1 MHFADFMFFSSLILT
16 WQHLKCYSR
25 LKMNA
30 STLCSLYGASKQIF
44 KEETMNY
51 DYAKIAKEVIQAVGG
66 PQNIK
71 SAAHCATRLRLIV
84 VDRSLADDEKVGE
97 IDAVKGTFF
106 TAGQYQIIFGTG
118 HVNRVYEQITQLG
131 IAETTASEAKEAK
144 MDGKNQVQKAIRTF
158 GDVFVP
164 VIPAL
169 VATGLFLGLKGALLN
184 NNFLALFG
192 MTNADIPQTFQVL
205 VDVLSGTT
213 FAFLPAIVCWSTFR
227 VFGGSPVLGLILGLM
242 LVNGA
247 LPNAYSVADPSSGV
261 TPLMLFGFIPIVG
274 YQGSILP
281 AFVAGVIGSKLE
293 KKLRKTVPAVFDFM
307 ITPFLVLFVMLVLSL
322 LVIGP
327 LLHALENV
335 LLVIVEYALEL
346 PLGIGGL
353 IVGFFW
359 SIITLTGV
367 HHIFNMLE
375 ISLLASTGFNPFNA
389 ILCMCGFS
397 SAGVCLAISIK
408 ARKKE
413 IRAIGP
419 SATVS
424 ALLGIGEPALFGV
437 ILRYGMKPFL
447 LSCSING
454 VAGMIA
460 MLLGMKGTGNGI
472 TTIPGLLL
480 YIYSPSQLMMYV
492 ILAVS
497 TFAVA
502 FGLCWFFA
510 VPPEAMEVDR
520 PKETKKD
527 TPTPAPIAF
536 PDVLGAVAQGVF
548 VPMEEIP
555 DPTFSQGVL
564 GVCCGIDPETGKVYS
579 PMDGK
584 ISQLADTLHAVGIE
598 AEGVELLIH
607 VGIDTVEMKG
617 DGFKNHVE
625 EGQTVKKGDLLLT
638 MDLAKIKAAGHPATI
653 MVAVTNSDD
662 LASVEAVASG
672 RLKPGD
678 NLMCLKA

>member
-1 MHFADFMFFSSLILT
+1 MT
-16 WQHLKCYSR
+16 
-25 LKMNA
+25 
-30 STLCSLYGASKQIF
+30 
-44 KEETMNY
+44 Y
-51 DYAKIAKEVIQAVGG
+51 DYAKIAREVIEAVGG
-66 PQNIK
+66 PENIR

-84 VDRSLADDEKVGE
+84 ADRAKADDEKVGE

-144 MDGKNQVQKAIRTF
+144 MEGKNQVQKAIRTF

-192 MTNADIPQTFQVL
+192 MTNADIPQSFQVL
-205 VDVLSGTT
+205 VEVLSGTT

-261 TPLMLFGFIPIVG
+261 TPLMLFGFVPIVG

-281 AFVAGVIGSKLE
+281 AFVAGVLGSKLE

-307 ITPFLVLFVMLVLSL
+307 ITPFLVLLIMLVLSL

-335 LLVIVEYALEL
+335 LLVIVEGALGL
-346 PLGIGGL
+346 PMGLGGL
-353 IVGFFW
+353 VVGFFW

-375 ISLLASTGFNPFNA
+375 ISLLSSPGFNPFNA

-397 SAGVCLAISIK
+397 SAGVCLAISLK
-408 ARKKE
+408 AKKKE

-419 SATVS
+419 SATAS

-437 ILRYGMKPFL
+437 ILRYGLKPFL

-472 TTIPGLLL
+472 TTIPGMLL
-480 YIYSPSQLMMYV
+480 YIYSPNQILMYIV
-492 ILAVS
+492 LAAAV
-497 TFAVA
+497 FATA
-502 FGLCWFFA
+502 FSLTWMFA
-510 VPPEAMEVDR
+510 VPPEVMEPDA
-520 PKETKKD
+520 PKGARKAE
-527 TPTPAPIAF
+527 PAPAPAPF
-536 PDVLGAVAQGVF
+536 PEVVGSVAKGAF
-548 VPMEEIP
+548 VPMESLP
-555 DPTFSQGVL
+555 DHTFSRGVL
-564 GVCCGIDPETGKVYS
+564 GTCCGVTPEEGKVYA
-579 PMDGK
+579 PIDGT
-584 ISQLADTLHAVGIE
+584 ISQLAETLHAVGIE
-598 AEGVELLIH
+598 AAGVELLIH
-607 VGIDTVEMKG
+607 VGVDTVEMKG
-617 DGFKNHVE
+617 DGFRSHVK
-625 EGQTVKKGDLLLT
+625 EGQAVKKGDLLLT
-638 MDLAKIKAAGHPATI
+638 MDLKKIEAAGHPTTI

-662 LASVEAVASG
+662 LTSVEAAASG
-672 RLKPGD
+672 AVQPGD
-678 NLMCLKA
+678 QLMVLKA

>member
-1 MHFADFMFFSSLILT
+1 MT
-16 WQHLKCYSR
+16 
-25 LKMNA
+25 
-30 STLCSLYGASKQIF
+30 
-44 KEETMNY
+44 Y
-51 DYAKIAKEVIQAVGG
+51 DYAKIAREVIEAAGG
-66 PQNIK
+66 PENIR

-84 VDRSLADDEKVGE
+84 ADRAKADDEKVGE

-144 MDGKNQVQKAIRTF
+144 MEGKNQVQKAIRTF

-192 MTNADIPQTFQVL
+192 MTNADIPQSFQVL
-205 VDVLSGTT
+205 VEVLSGTT

-261 TPLMLFGFIPIVG
+261 TPLMLFGFVPIVG

-281 AFVAGVIGSKLE
+281 AFVAGVLGSKLE

-307 ITPFLVLFVMLVLSL
+307 ITPFLVLLIMLVLSL

-335 LLVIVEYALEL
+335 LLVIVEGALGL
-346 PLGIGGL
+346 PMGLGGL
-353 IVGFFW
+353 VVGFFW

-375 ISLLASTGFNPFNA
+375 ISLLSSTGFNPFNA

-397 SAGVCLAISIK
+397 SAGVCLAISLK
-408 ARKKE
+408 AKKKE

-419 SATVS
+419 SATAS

-437 ILRYGMKPFL
+437 ILRYGLKPFL

-472 TTIPGLLL
+472 TTIPGMLL
-480 YIYSPSQLMMYV
+480 YIYSPNQILMYIV
-492 ILAVS
+492 LAAAV
-497 TFAVA
+497 FATA
-502 FGLCWFFA
+502 FSLTWMFA
-510 VPPEAMEVDR
+510 VPPEVMEPDA
-520 PKETKKD
+520 PKGARKAE
-527 TPTPAPIAF
+527 PAPAPAPF
-536 PDVLGAVAQGVF
+536 PEVVGSVAKGAF
-548 VPMEEIP
+548 VPMESLP
-555 DPTFSQGVL
+555 DQTFSQGVL
-564 GVCCGIDPETGKVYS
+564 GTCCGVTPEEGKVYA
-579 PMDGK
+579 PIDGT
-584 ISQLADTLHAVGIE
+584 ISQLAETLHAVGVE
-598 AEGVELLIH
+598 AAGVELLIH
-607 VGIDTVEMKG
+607 VGVDTVEMKG
-617 DGFKNHVE
+617 DGFRSHVK
-625 EGQTVKKGDLLLT
+625 EGQAVKKGDLLLT
-638 MDLAKIKAAGHPATI
+638 MDLKKIEAAGHPTTI

-662 LASVEAVASG
+662 LTSVEAAASG
-672 RLKPGD
+672 AVQPGD
-678 NLMCLKA
+678 QLMVLKA

>member
-1 MHFADFMFFSSLILT
+1 
-16 WQHLKCYSR
+16 
-25 LKMNA
+25 
-30 STLCSLYGASKQIF
+30 
-44 KEETMNY
+44 MNY

-66 PQNIK
+66 SENIK

-84 VDRSLADDEKVGE
+84 ADRSLADDKKVGE

-144 MDGKNQVQKAIRTF
+144 MDGKNQLQKAIRTF

-192 MTNADIPQTFQVL
+192 MTNADIPQAFQVL
-205 VDVLSGTT
+205 VEVLSGTT

-261 TPLMLFGFIPIVG
+261 TPLLLFGFIPIVG

-307 ITPFLVLFVMLVLSL
+307 ITPFLVLFIMLILSL
-322 LVIGP
+322 LIIGP

-335 LLVIVEYALEL
+335 LLVIVEYALGL

-408 ARKKE
+408 AKKKE

-454 VAGMIA
+454 IAGMIA

-472 TTIPGLLL
+472 TTIPGMLL
-480 YIYSPSQLMMYV
+480 YIYSPYQLIMYV
-492 ILAVS
+492 ILALSV
-497 TFAVA
+497 FIVA
-502 FGLCWFFA
+502 FCLCWFFA
-510 VPPEAMEVDR
+510 VPPEVMETDTAVK
-520 PKETKKD
+520 KEVS
-527 TPTPAPIAF
+527 TPAPAPF
-536 PDVLGAVAQGVF
+536 PNVLGAVAKGTF
-548 VPMEEIP
+548 VPMEKIP

-564 GVCCGIDPETGKVYS
+564 GICCGIEPETGKVYA
-579 PMDGK
+579 PMDGT
-584 ISQLADTLHAVGIE
+584 ISQLADTLHAIGIE
-598 AEGVELLIH
+598 AAGVELLIH
-607 VGIDTVEMKG
+607 VGIDTVAMKG
-617 DGFKNHVE
+617 DGFSSHVK
-625 EGQTVKKGDLLLT
+625 EGQTIKKGDLLLT
-638 MDLAKIKAAGHPATI
+638 MDLEKIKAAGHPATI
-653 MVAVTNSDD
+653 MVIVTNSDD
-662 LASVEAVASG
+662 LSSVEASASS
-672 RLKPGD
+672 RLMPGD
-678 NLMCLKA
+678 PLMCLKA

>member
-1 MHFADFMFFSSLILT
+1 
-16 WQHLKCYSR
+16 
-25 LKMNA
+25 
-30 STLCSLYGASKQIF
+30 
-44 KEETMNY
+44 MNY

-66 PQNIK
+66 AENIK

-84 VDRSLADDEKVGE
+84 ADRSKANDETVGE

-118 HVNRVYEQITQLG
+118 HVNRVYEQIIQLG

-144 MDGKNQVQKAIRTF
+144 MDGKNQLQRAIRTF

-184 NNFLALFG
+184 DNFLALFN
-192 MTNADIPQTFQVL
+192 MTNQSIPQTFQVL

-242 LVNGA
+242 LVNGS
-247 LPNAYSVADPSSGV
+247 LPNAYSVADPNSGV
-261 TPLMLFGFIPIVG
+261 VPLMLFGFIPIVG

-281 AFVAGVIGSKLE
+281 AFVAGVLGSKLE
-293 KKLRKTVPAVFDFM
+293 KKLRKSVPAVFDFM
-307 ITPFLVLFVMLVLSL
+307 ITPFLVLLIMLVLSL

-327 LLHALENV
+327 LLHTLENV
-335 LLVIVEYALEL
+335 LLVIVEAALSL
-346 PLGIGGL
+346 PLGLGGL

-375 ISLLASTGFNPFNA
+375 ISLLANTGFNPFNA

-397 SAGVCLAISIK
+397 SAGVCLAISLK
-408 ARKKE
+408 AKKKE

-419 SATVS
+419 SATAS

-437 ILRYGMKPFL
+437 ILRYGLKPFL

-454 VAGMIA
+454 IAGMIT

-472 TTIPGLLL
+472 TTIPGMLL
-480 YIYSPSQLMMYV
+480 YIYSPNQIVMYV
-492 ILAVS
+492 VLAAAV
-497 TFAVA
+497 FASA
-502 FGLCWFFA
+502 FALTWLFA
-510 VPPEAMEVDR
+510 VPPEVMEVDA
-520 PKETKKD
+520 PKSNKS
-527 TPTPAPIAF
+527 TPELTAAAF
-536 PDVLGAVAQGVF
+536 PEVLEAVAEGTF
-548 VPMEEIP
+548 VPMAEIP
-555 DPTFSQGVL
+555 DPTFAQAVL
-564 GVCCGIDPETGKVYS
+564 GVCCGIAPTEGKVYA
-579 PMDGK
+579 PMDGT
-584 ISQLADTLHAVGIE
+584 ISQLADTLHALGIE

-607 VGIDTVEMKG
+607 VGIDTVDMNG
-617 DGFKNHVE
+617 DGFKSYVK
-625 EGQTVKKGDLLLT
+625 EGQRVKKGDLLLT
-638 MDLAKIKAAGHPATI
+638 MDLGKIQKAGHSSTI
-653 MVAVTNSDD
+653 ILAVTNSDD
-662 LASVEAVASG
+662 LSSVEAVASG
-672 RLKPGD
+672 NVKPGD
-678 NLMCLKA
+678 RLLTLKA

>member
-1 MHFADFMFFSSLILT
+1 
-16 WQHLKCYSR
+16 
-25 LKMNA
+25 
-30 STLCSLYGASKQIF
+30 
-44 KEETMNY
+44 MNY
-51 DYAKIAKEVIQAVGG
+51 DYAKIAKEVILAVGG
-66 PQNIK
+66 SENIK

-84 VDRSLADDEKVGE
+84 ADRSLADDEKVGE

-118 HVNRVYEQITQLG
+118 HVNRVYEQIVQLG

-184 NNFLALFG
+184 DNFLALFG

-242 LVNGA
+242 LVNGS
-247 LPNAYSVADPSSGV
+247 LPNAYSVADPASGV

-353 IVGFFW
+353 VVGFFW

-454 VAGMIA
+454 IAGMIA

-472 TTIPGLLL
+472 TMIPGLLL
-480 YIYSPSQLMMYV
+480 YIYAPSQLMMYV
-492 ILAVS
+492 ILAIA

-502 FGLCWFFA
+502 FSLCWFFA
-510 VPPEAMEVDR
+510 VPPEAMEADK
-520 PKETKKD
+520 PKGSKKG
-527 TPTPAPIAF
+527 TPAQAAIAF
-536 PDVLGAVAQGVF
+536 PDVLGAVAQGAF

-555 DPTFSQGVL
+555 DPTFSQGIL
-564 GVCCGIDPETGKVYS
+564 GVCCGINPETGKVYS
-579 PMDGK
+579 PMDGR

-607 VGIDTVEMKG
+607 IGIDTVEMKG
-617 DGFKNHVE
+617 DGFKSHVK

-638 MDLAKIKAAGHPATI
+638 MDLEKIRAAGHPSTI

-662 LASVEAVASG
+662 LASVQAVASG

-678 NLMCLKA
+678 QLMCLKA

>member
-1 MHFADFMFFSSLILT
+1 
-16 WQHLKCYSR
+16 
-25 LKMNA
+25 
-30 STLCSLYGASKQIF
+30 
-44 KEETMNY
+44 MNY

-66 PQNIK
+66 SENIK

-84 VDRSLADDEKVGE
+84 ADRSLADDEKVGE

-118 HVNRVYEQITQLG
+118 HVNRVYEQVIQLG

-144 MDGKNQVQKAIRTF
+144 MDGKNQLQKAIRTF

-184 NNFLALFG
+184 DNFLALFG

-242 LVNGA
+242 LVNGS

-307 ITPFLVLFVMLVLSL
+307 ITPFLVLFVMLILSL

-327 LLHALENV
+327 LLHTLENV
-335 LLVIVEYALEL
+335 LLVIVEYALGL

-408 ARKKE
+408 AKKKE

-454 VAGMIA
+454 IAGMIT

-480 YIYSPSQLMMYV
+480 YIYSPSQLVMYV
-492 ILAVS
+492 ILALA
-497 TFAVA
+497 TFITA
-502 FGLCWFFA
+502 FALCWFFA
-510 VPPEAMEVDR
+510 VPPEVMEANPAV
-520 PKETKKD
+520 KKD
-527 TPTPAPIAF
+527 VPKPAPAPF
-536 PDVLGAVAQGVF
+536 PDVLCAAAQGTF
-548 VPMEEIP
+548 VPMAEIP
-555 DPTFSQGVL
+555 DPTFSQGIL
-564 GVCCGIDPETGKVYS
+564 GICCGIEPETGKVYS
-579 PMDGK
+579 PMGGT
-584 ISQLADTLHAVGIE
+584 ISQLADTLHAIGIE
-598 AEGVELLIH
+598 AGGVELLIH
-607 VGIDTVEMKG
+607 VGIDTVGMNG
-617 DGFKNHVE
+617 DGFQSHIT

-638 MDLAKIKAAGHPATI
+638 IDLEKIKAAGHPATI
-653 MVAVTNSDD
+653 MVAVTNSDE
-662 LASVEAVASG
+662 LASVEVLASG
-672 RLKPGD
+672 KLMPGDPLMRLK
-678 NLMCLKA
+678 A

>member
-1 MHFADFMFFSSLILT
+1 
-16 WQHLKCYSR
+16 
-25 LKMNA
+25 
-30 STLCSLYGASKQIF
+30 
-44 KEETMNY
+44 MNY

-66 PQNIK
+66 SENIK

-84 VDRSLADDEKVGE
+84 ADRSLADDEKVGE

-118 HVNRVYEQITQLG
+118 HVNRVYEQIIQLG

-184 NNFLALFG
+184 DNFLSLFG
-192 MTNADIPQTFQVL
+192 MTNSDIPHTFQVL

-242 LVNGA
+242 LVNGS

-307 ITPFLVLFVMLVLSL
+307 ITPFLVLFVMLILSL

-327 LLHALENV
+327 LLHALENI
-335 LLVIVEYALEL
+335 LLVIVEYALGL
-346 PLGIGGL
+346 PFGIGGL
-353 IVGFFW
+353 VVGFFW

-454 VAGMIA
+454 IAGMIA

-480 YIYSPSQLMMYV
+480 YIYSPSQMAMYI
-492 ILAVS
+492 ILAIA
-497 TFAVA
+497 TFIIA
-502 FGLCWFFA
+502 FCLCWFFA
-510 VPPEAMEVDR
+510 VPPEVMETES
-520 PKETKKD
+520 PKGSKQEGSAD
-527 TPTPAPIAF
+527 APITF
-536 PDVLGAVAQGVF
+536 PDVLGSVAQGTF

-555 DPTFSQGVL
+555 DLTFSQGIL
-564 GVCCGIDPETGKVYS
+564 GICCGINPETGNVYS
-579 PMDGK
+579 PMNRK
-584 ISQLADTLHAVGIE
+584 ISQLADTLHAIGIE

-617 DGFKNHVE
+617 DGFKSHIK

-638 MDLAKIKAAGHPATI
+638 MDLKKIQAAGHPSTI
-653 MVAVTNSDD
+653 MVAVTNSDE

-672 RLKPGD
+672 QLQPGD
-678 NLMCLKA
+678 QLMCLKA

>member
-1 MHFADFMFFSSLILT
+1 
-16 WQHLKCYSR
+16 
-25 LKMNA
+25 
-30 STLCSLYGASKQIF
+30 
-44 KEETMNY
+44 MNY

-66 PQNIK
+66 SENIR

-84 VDRSLADDEKVGE
+84 ADRSLADDEKVGE

-118 HVNRVYEQITQLG
+118 HVNRVYEQITKLG

-144 MDGKNQVQKAIRTF
+144 MDGKNQLQKAIRTF

-242 LVNGA
+242 LVNGS

-307 ITPFLVLFVMLVLSL
+307 ITPFLVLFVMLILSL

-408 ARKKE
+408 AKKKE

-454 VAGMIA
+454 IAGMIT

-472 TTIPGLLL
+472 TTIPGMLL
-480 YIYSPSQLMMYV
+480 YIYSPSQLIMYV
-492 ILAVS
+492 ILAIA
-497 TFAVA
+497 TFITA
-502 FGLCWFFA
+502 FALCWFFA
-510 VPPEAMEVDR
+510 VPPEVMVTEQPGKKEA
-520 PKETKKD
+520 PK
-527 TPTPAPIAF
+527 PAPAPF
-536 PDVLGAVAQGVF
+536 PHTLGAAAQGTF
-548 VPMEEIP
+548 VPMDEIP
-555 DPTFSQGVL
+555 DPTFSQGIL
-564 GVCCGIDPETGKVYS
+564 GICCGIEPETGKVYA
-579 PMDGK
+579 PMDGT
-584 ISQLADTLHAVGIE
+584 ISQLADTLHAIGIE
-598 AEGVELLIH
+598 AGGVELLIH

-617 DGFKNHVE
+617 DGFKSHVK
-625 EGQTVKKGDLLLT
+625 EGQAVKKGDLLLT
-638 MDLAKIKAAGHPATI
+638 IDLEKIKAAGHPATI
-653 MVAVTNSDD
+653 MVAVTNSDE
-662 LASVEAVASG
+662 LASVEASAAG
-672 RLKPGD
+672 KLMPGD
-678 NLMCLKA
+678 PLMSLKAE

>member
-1 MHFADFMFFSSLILT
+1 MIHQI
-16 WQHLKCYSR
+16 K
-25 LKMNA
+25 
-30 STLCSLYGASKQIF
+30 IF
-44 KEETMNY
+44 KEEAMNY

-66 PQNIK
+66 SENIK

-84 VDRSLADDEKVGE
+84 ADRTLADDEKVGE

-118 HVNRVYEQITQLG
+118 HVNRVYEQITRLG

-184 NNFLALFG
+184 DNFLALFG

-242 LVNGA
+242 LVNGS

-307 ITPFLVLFVMLVLSL
+307 ITPFLVLFVMLILSL

-346 PLGIGGL
+346 PFGIGGL
-353 IVGFFW
+353 VVGFFW

-454 VAGMIA
+454 IAGMIA

-472 TTIPGLLL
+472 TTIPGMLL
-480 YIYSPSQLMMYV
+480 YIYSPSQLAIYI
-492 ILAVS
+492 ILALA
-497 TFAVA
+497 TFATA
-502 FGLCWFFA
+502 FCLCWFFA
-510 VPPEAMEVDR
+510 VPAEVMETDA
-520 PKETKKD
+520 PKNEKKET
-527 TPTPAPIAF
+527 PPVPAAF
-536 PDVLGAVAQGVF
+536 PDVLGAVAQGMF

-564 GVCCGIDPETGKVYS
+564 GICCGVEPENGKVFS
-579 PMDGK
+579 PMDGT

-617 DGFKNHVE
+617 DGFKSHVK

-638 MDLAKIKAAGHPATI
+638 MDLEKIKTAGHPATI

-672 RLKPGD
+672 QVKPGD
-678 NLMCLKA
+678 QLMRLKA

>member
-1 MHFADFMFFSSLILT
+1 
-16 WQHLKCYSR
+16 
-25 LKMNA
+25 
-30 STLCSLYGASKQIF
+30 
-44 KEETMNY
+44 MNY

-66 PQNIK
+66 SENIR

-84 VDRSLADDEKVGE
+84 ADRSLADDEKVGE

-118 HVNRVYEQITQLG
+118 HVNRVYEQITKLG

-144 MDGKNQVQKAIRTF
+144 MDGKNQLQKAIRTF

-242 LVNGA
+242 LVNGS

-307 ITPFLVLFVMLVLSL
+307 ITPFLVLFVMLILSL

-408 ARKKE
+408 AKKKE

-454 VAGMIA
+454 IAGMIT

-472 TTIPGLLL
+472 TTIPGMLL
-480 YIYSPSQLMMYV
+480 YIYSPSQLIMYV
-492 ILAVS
+492 ILAIA
-497 TFAVA
+497 TFITA
-502 FGLCWFFA
+502 FALCWFFA
-510 VPPEAMEVDR
+510 VPPEVMVTEQPGKKEA
-520 PKETKKD
+520 PK
-527 TPTPAPIAF
+527 PAPAPF
-536 PDVLGAVAQGVF
+536 PHTLGAAAQGTF
-548 VPMEEIP
+548 VPMDEIP
-555 DPTFSQGVL
+555 DPTFSQGIL
-564 GVCCGIDPETGKVYS
+564 GICCGIEPETGKVYA
-579 PMDGK
+579 PMDGT
-584 ISQLADTLHAVGIE
+584 ISQLADTLHAIGIE
-598 AEGVELLIH
+598 AGGVELLIH

-617 DGFKNHVE
+617 DGFKSHVK
-625 EGQTVKKGDLLLT
+625 EGQAVKKGDLLLT
-638 MDLAKIKAAGHPATI
+638 IDLEKIKAAGHPATI
-653 MVAVTNSDD
+653 MVAVTNSDE
-662 LASVEAVASG
+662 LASVEASASG
-672 RLKPGD
+672 KLMPGD
-678 NLMCLKA
+678 PLMSLKAE

>member
-1 MHFADFMFFSSLILT
+1 
-16 WQHLKCYSR
+16 
-25 LKMNA
+25 
-30 STLCSLYGASKQIF
+30 
-44 KEETMNY
+44 MNY

-66 PQNIK
+66 SENIK

-84 VDRSLADDEKVGE
+84 ADRSLADDEKVGE

-106 TAGQYQIIFGTG
+106 TAGQYQIIFGTD

-131 IAETTASEAKEAK
+131 IAETTADEAKEAK

-184 NNFLALFG
+184 DNFLALFG
-192 MTNADIPQTFQVL
+192 MTNADIPHTFQVL
-205 VDVLSGTT
+205 VEVLSGTT

-307 ITPFLVLFVMLVLSL
+307 ITPFLVLFIMLILSL

-335 LLVIVEYALEL
+335 LLVIVEYALKL

-397 SAGVCLAISIK
+397 SAGVCLAISVK
-408 ARKKE
+408 AKKKE

-424 ALLGIGEPALFGV
+424 ALLGIGEPALFGA

-472 TTIPGLLL
+472 TTIPGMLL
-480 YIYSPSQLMMYV
+480 YIYKPSQLMMYV
-492 ILAVS
+492 LLAIA
-497 TFAVA
+497 TFITA
-502 FGLCWFFA
+502 FCLCWFFA
-510 VPPEAMEVDR
+510 VPPEVMETDSSV
-520 PKETKKD
+520 KKD
-527 TPTPAPIAF
+527 ASKPAPAPAPF
-536 PDVLGAVAQGVF
+536 PNMLGAAAQGTF
-548 VPMEEIP
+548 VPMEKIP
-555 DPTFSQGVL
+555 DPTFSEGVL
-564 GVCCGIDPETGKVYS
+564 GTCCGIEPENGNVYA
-579 PMDGK
+579 PMDGT
-584 ISQLADTLHAVGIE
+584 ICQLADTLHAVGME
-598 AEGVELLIH
+598 ADGVELLIH
-607 VGIDTVEMKG
+607 VGIDTVSMKG
-617 DGFKNHVE
+617 DGFKSHVK
-625 EGQTVKKGDLLLT
+625 EGQAVKKGDLLLT
-638 MDLAKIKAAGHPATI
+638 MDLKKVKAAGHPATI
-653 MVAVTNSDD
+653 MVIVTNSDD
-662 LASVEAVASG
+662 LESVEAAASEK
-672 RLKPGD
+672 LMPGD
-678 NLMCLKA
+678 PLMRLNK

>member
-1 MHFADFMFFSSLILT
+1 
-16 WQHLKCYSR
+16 
-25 LKMNA
+25 
-30 STLCSLYGASKQIF
+30 
-44 KEETMNY
+44 MNY
-51 DYAKIAKEVIQAVGG
+51 DYAKIAKEVILAVGG
-66 PQNIK
+66 SENIK

-84 VDRSLADDEKVGE
+84 ADRSLADDEKVGE

-118 HVNRVYEQITQLG
+118 HVNRVYEQIVQLG

-184 NNFLALFG
+184 DNFLALFG

-242 LVNGA
+242 LVNGS

-307 ITPFLVLFVMLVLSL
+307 ITPFLVLFVMLILSL

-327 LLHALENV
+327 LLHALENI
-335 LLVIVEYALEL
+335 LLVIVEYALGL
-346 PLGIGGL
+346 PFGIGGL
-353 IVGFFW
+353 VVGFFW

-454 VAGMIA
+454 IAGMIA

-480 YIYSPSQLMMYV
+480 YIYSPSQMAMYI
-492 ILAVS
+492 ILAIA
-497 TFAVA
+497 TFIIA
-502 FGLCWFFA
+502 FCLCWFFA
-510 VPPEAMEVDR
+510 VPPEVMETES
-520 PKETKKD
+520 PKGSKQEGSAD
-527 TPTPAPIAF
+527 APITF
-536 PDVLGAVAQGVF
+536 PDVLGSVAQGTF

-555 DPTFSQGVL
+555 DPTFSQGIL
-564 GVCCGIDPETGKVYS
+564 GICCGINPETGNVYS
-579 PMDGK
+579 PMNGK
-584 ISQLADTLHAVGIE
+584 ISQLADTLHAIGIE

-617 DGFKNHVE
+617 DGFKSHVK

-638 MDLAKIKAAGHPATI
+638 MDLKKIQAAGHPSTI
-653 MVAVTNSDD
+653 MVAVTNSDE

-672 RLKPGD
+672 QLQPGD
-678 NLMCLKA
+678 QLMCLKA

>member
-1 MHFADFMFFSSLILT
+1 
-16 WQHLKCYSR
+16 
-25 LKMNA
+25 
-30 STLCSLYGASKQIF
+30 
-44 KEETMNY
+44 MNY

-66 PQNIK
+66 TENIK

-84 VDRSLADDEKVGE
+84 ADRSLADDEKVGE

-144 MDGKNQVQKAIRTF
+144 MDGKNKVQKAIRTF

-184 NNFLALFG
+184 DNFLSLFG
-192 MTNADIPQTFQVL
+192 MTNADVPHTFQVL
-205 VDVLSGTT
+205 VEVLSGTT

-307 ITPFLVLFVMLVLSL
+307 ITPFLVLFVMLILSL

-353 IVGFFW
+353 VVGFFW

-408 ARKKE
+408 AKKKE

-480 YIYSPSQLMMYV
+480 YIYSPSQLAMYV
-492 ILAVS
+492 ILALS

-510 VPPEAMEVDR
+510 VPPEVMEADA
-520 PKETKKD
+520 PKGNKKD
-527 TPTPAPIAF
+527 APAPVPAPAQIAF
-536 PDVLGAVAQGVF
+536 PDVLGSVAQGVF

-564 GVCCGIDPETGKVYS
+564 GICCGVDPETGKVYS
-579 PMDGK
+579 PMDGR
-584 ISQLADTLHAVGIE
+584 ISTLADTLHAIGIE

-607 VGIDTVEMKG
+607 VGIDTVAMKG
-617 DGFKNHVE
+617 DGFKSHVE

-638 MDLAKIKAAGHPATI
+638 MDLEKIKAAGHPATI

-662 LASVEAVASG
+662 LTSVEAVASG
-672 RLKPGD
+672 QLKPGD
-678 NLMCLKA
+678 QLMCLKA

>member
-1 MHFADFMFFSSLILT
+1 
-16 WQHLKCYSR
+16 
-25 LKMNA
+25 
-30 STLCSLYGASKQIF
+30 
-44 KEETMNY
+44 MNY

-66 PQNIK
+66 AENIK

-84 VDRSLADDEKVGE
+84 ADRSLADDEKVGE

-118 HVNRVYEQITQLG
+118 HVNRVYEQIVQLG

-144 MDGKNQVQKAIRTF
+144 MDGKNQLQKAIRTF

-242 LVNGA
+242 LVNGS

-261 TPLMLFGFIPIVG
+261 TPLMLLGFIPIVG

-307 ITPFLVLFVMLVLSL
+307 ITPFLVLFVMLILSL

-335 LLVIVEYALEL
+335 LLVIVEYALGL

-480 YIYSPSQLMMYV
+480 YIYSPSQLAMYL
-492 ILAVS
+492 ILAS
-497 TFAVA
+497 ATFAAA
-502 FGLCWFFA
+502 FCLCWFFA
-510 VPPEAMEVDR
+510 VPPEVMEADNTKGNK
-520 PKETKKD
+520 KEV
-527 TPTPAPIAF
+527 PAPVPISF
-536 PDVLGAVAQGVF
+536 PDVLGAVAQGEF

-564 GVCCGIDPETGKVYS
+564 GICCGINPETGKVYS
-579 PMDGK
+579 PMDGT

-617 DGFKNHVE
+617 DGFRSHVK
-625 EGQTVKKGDLLLT
+625 EGQTVRKGDLLLT
-638 MDLAKIKAAGHPATI
+638 MDLEKIKAAGHPSII

-672 RLKPGD
+672 QLKPGD
-678 NLMCLKA
+678 QLMRLKA

>member
-1 MHFADFMFFSSLILT
+1 
-16 WQHLKCYSR
+16 
-25 LKMNA
+25 
-30 STLCSLYGASKQIF
+30 
-44 KEETMNY
+44 MNY

-66 PQNIK
+66 SENIK

-84 VDRSLADDEKVGE
+84 ADRTLADDEKVGE

-118 HVNRVYEQITQLG
+118 HVNRVYEQITRLG

-184 NNFLALFG
+184 DNFLALFG

-242 LVNGA
+242 LVNGS

-307 ITPFLVLFVMLVLSL
+307 ITPFLVLFVMLILSL

-346 PLGIGGL
+346 PFGIGGL
-353 IVGFFW
+353 VVGFFW

-454 VAGMIA
+454 IAGMIA

-472 TTIPGLLL
+472 TTIPGMLL
-480 YIYSPSQLMMYV
+480 YIYSPSQLAIYI
-492 ILAVS
+492 ILALA
-497 TFAVA
+497 TFATA
-502 FGLCWFFA
+502 FCLCWFFA
-510 VPPEAMEVDR
+510 VPAEVMETDA
-520 PKETKKD
+520 PKNEKKET
-527 TPTPAPIAF
+527 PPVPAAF
-536 PDVLGAVAQGVF
+536 PDVLGAVAQGMF

-564 GVCCGIDPETGKVYS
+564 GVCCGVEPENGKVFS
-579 PMDGK
+579 PMDGT

-617 DGFKNHVE
+617 DGFKSHVK

-638 MDLAKIKAAGHPATI
+638 MDLEKIKTAGHPATI

-672 RLKPGD
+672 QVKPGD
-678 NLMCLKA
+678 QLMRLKA

>member
-1 MHFADFMFFSSLILT
+1 
-16 WQHLKCYSR
+16 
-25 LKMNA
+25 
-30 STLCSLYGASKQIF
+30 
-44 KEETMNY
+44 
-51 DYAKIAKEVIQAVGG
+51 
-66 PQNIK
+66 
-71 SAAHCATRLRLIV
+71 
-84 VDRSLADDEKVGE
+84 
-97 IDAVKGTFF
+97 
-106 TAGQYQIIFGTG
+106 
-118 HVNRVYEQITQLG
+118 
-131 IAETTASEAKEAK
+131 
-144 MDGKNQVQKAIRTF
+144 
-158 GDVFVP
+158 
-164 VIPAL
+164 
-169 VATGLFLGLKGALLN
+169 
-184 NNFLALFG
+184 
-192 MTNADIPQTFQVL
+192 MTNADIPHTFQVL

-242 LVNGA
+242 LVNGS

-281 AFVAGVIGSKLE
+281 AFIAGVIGSKLE
-293 KKLRKTVPAVFDFM
+293 KKLRKTIPAVFDFM
-307 ITPFLVLFVMLVLSL
+307 ITPFLVLFIMLILSL
-322 LVIGP
+322 LIIGP
-327 LLHALENV
+327 LLHGLENI

-375 ISLLASTGFNPFNA
+375 ISLLSNTGFNPFNA

-397 SAGVCLAISIK
+397 SAGVCLAISLK
-408 ARKKE
+408 AKKKE

-419 SATVS
+419 SATAS
-424 ALLGIGEPALFGV
+424 AMLGIGEPALFGV

-454 VAGMIA
+454 IAGMIA

-472 TTIPGLLL
+472 TTIPGMLL
-480 YIYSPSQLMMYV
+480 YIYSPSQLVMYV
-492 ILAVS
+492 ILALA
-497 TFAVA
+497 TFVTA
-502 FGLCWFFA
+502 FCLCWFFA
-510 VPPEAMEVDR
+510 VPAEVMEADS
-520 PKETKKD
+520 PKGTKKEV
-527 TPTPAPIAF
+527 PAPVSISF
-536 PDVLGAVAQGVF
+536 PNELGAVAKGTF
-548 VPMEEIP
+548 VPMEDIP

-564 GVCCGIDPETGKVYS
+564 GICCGIDPETGHVYS
-579 PMDGK
+579 PMDGT

-598 AEGVELLIH
+598 AKGVELLIH

-617 DGFKNHVE
+617 DGFKSNVK

-638 MDLAKIKAAGHPATI
+638 MDLKKIKAAGHPTTI

-662 LASVEAVASG
+662 LASVETVASG
-672 RLKPGD
+672 QLMPGDQLMRLKE
-678 NLMCLKA
+678 

>member
-1 MHFADFMFFSSLILT
+1 
-16 WQHLKCYSR
+16 
-25 LKMNA
+25 
-30 STLCSLYGASKQIF
+30 
-44 KEETMNY
+44 MNY

-66 PQNIK
+66 SENIK

-84 VDRSLADDEKVGE
+84 ADRSLADDEKVGE

-106 TAGQYQIIFGTG
+106 TTGQYQIIFGTG

-184 NNFLALFG
+184 DNFLALFG

-242 LVNGA
+242 LVNGS
-247 LPNAYSVADPSSGV
+247 LTNAYSVADPSSGV

-307 ITPFLVLFVMLVLSL
+307 ITPFLVLFVMLILSL

-335 LLVIVEYALEL
+335 LLVIVEYALKL
-346 PLGIGGL
+346 PFGIGGL
-353 IVGFFW
+353 VVGFFW

-472 TTIPGLLL
+472 TTVPGLLL

-492 ILAVS
+492 ILAIA

-510 VPPEAMEVDR
+510 VPPEAMEA
-520 PKETKKD
+520 D
-527 TPTPAPIAF
+527 TPKGSKKEVPAPAPIPF
-536 PDVLGAVAQGVF
+536 PDVLGAVAQGSF
-548 VPMEEIP
+548 VPMEAIP

-564 GVCCGIDPETGKVYS
+564 GICCGIDPETGKVYS

-584 ISQLADTLHAVGIE
+584 ISQLVDTLHAVGIE

-607 VGIDTVEMKG
+607 VGIDTVDMKG
-617 DGFKNHVE
+617 DGFKSHVK
-625 EGQTVKKGDLLLT
+625 EGQTVKKGELLLT
-638 MDLAKIKAAGHPATI
+638 MDLEKIKAAGHPSTI
-653 MVAVTNSDD
+653 MIAVTNSDN
-662 LASVEAVASG
+662 LTSVETVASG
-672 RLKPGD
+672 QLKPGD
-678 NLMCLKA
+678 KLMCLKA

>member
-1 MHFADFMFFSSLILT
+1 MT
-16 WQHLKCYSR
+16 
-25 LKMNA
+25 
-30 STLCSLYGASKQIF
+30 
-44 KEETMNY
+44 Y
-51 DYAKIAKEVIQAVGG
+51 DYAKIAREVIEAVGG
-66 PQNIK
+66 PENIR

-84 VDRSLADDEKVGE
+84 ADRSKADDEKVGE

-144 MDGKNQVQKAIRTF
+144 MEGKNQIQKAIRTF

-192 MTNADIPQTFQVL
+192 MTNADIPQSFQVL
-205 VDVLSGTT
+205 VEVLSGTT

-261 TPLMLFGFIPIVG
+261 TPLMLFGFVPIVG

-281 AFVAGVIGSKLE
+281 AFVAGVLGSKLE

-307 ITPFLVLFVMLVLSL
+307 ITPFLVLLIMLVLSL

-335 LLVIVEYALEL
+335 LLVIVEGALGL
-346 PLGIGGL
+346 PMGLGGL
-353 IVGFFW
+353 VVGFFW

-375 ISLLASTGFNPFNA
+375 ISLLSSTGFNPFNA

-397 SAGVCLAISIK
+397 SAGVCLAISLK
-408 ARKKE
+408 AKKKE

-419 SATVS
+419 SATAS

-437 ILRYGMKPFL
+437 ILRYGLKPFL

-454 VAGMIA
+454 IAGMIA

-472 TTIPGLLL
+472 TTIPGMLL
-480 YIYSPSQLMMYV
+480 YIYAPNQILMYV
-492 ILAVS
+492 VLAAAV
-497 TFAVA
+497 FATA
-502 FGLCWFFA
+502 FSLTWLFA
-510 VPPEAMEVDR
+510 VPPEVME
-520 PKETKKD
+520 PD
-527 TPTPAPIAF
+527 TPTGAKKSEPAPAPF
-536 PDVLGAVAQGVF
+536 PEVLGSVAKGAF
-548 VPMEEIP
+548 VPMESLP
-555 DPTFSQGVL
+555 DQTFSQGVL
-564 GVCCGIDPETGKVYS
+564 GTCCGVTPEEGKVYS
-579 PMDGK
+579 PMDGT
-584 ISQLADTLHAVGIE
+584 ISQLAETLHAVGIE
-598 AEGVELLIH
+598 AAGVELLIH
-607 VGIDTVEMKG
+607 VGVDTVEMKG
-617 DGFKNHVE
+617 DGFRSHVK
-625 EGQTVKKGDLLLT
+625 EGQSVKKGDLLLT
-638 MDLAKIKAAGHPATI
+638 MDLKKIEAAGHPTTI

-662 LASVEAVASG
+662 LASVEAAASG
-672 RLKPGD
+672 AVQPGTPLMRLK
-678 NLMCLKA
+678 A

>member
-1 MHFADFMFFSSLILT
+1 
-16 WQHLKCYSR
+16 
-25 LKMNA
+25 
-30 STLCSLYGASKQIF
+30 
-44 KEETMNY
+44 
-51 DYAKIAKEVIQAVGG
+51 
-66 PQNIK
+66 
-71 SAAHCATRLRLIV
+71 
-84 VDRSLADDEKVGE
+84 
-97 IDAVKGTFF
+97 
-106 TAGQYQIIFGTG
+106 
-118 HVNRVYEQITQLG
+118 
-131 IAETTASEAKEAK
+131 

-242 LVNGA
+242 LVNGS

-307 ITPFLVLFVMLVLSL
+307 ITPFLVLFVMLILSL

-335 LLVIVEYALEL
+335 LLVIVEYALQL

-353 IVGFFW
+353 VVGFFW

-480 YIYSPSQLMMYV
+480 YIYAPSQLMMYV
-492 ILAVS
+492 TLAIA

-510 VPPEAMEVDR
+510 VPPEAMEADV
-520 PKETKKD
+520 PKGSKKEA
-527 TPTPAPIAF
+527 PASAQPAF

-564 GVCCGIDPETGKVYS
+564 GVCCGIDPQTGKVFS

-617 DGFKNHVE
+617 DGFKSHVK
-625 EGQTVKKGDLLLT
+625 EGQTIKKGDLLLT

-672 RLKPGD
+672 QLKPGD
-678 NLMCLKA
+678 NLMRLKA

>member
-1 MHFADFMFFSSLILT
+1 
-16 WQHLKCYSR
+16 
-25 LKMNA
+25 
-30 STLCSLYGASKQIF
+30 
-44 KEETMNY
+44 MNY

-66 PQNIK
+66 SENIK

-84 VDRSLADDEKVGE
+84 ADRSLADDEKVGE

-118 HVNRVYEQITQLG
+118 HVNRVYEQIIQLG

-144 MDGKNQVQKAIRTF
+144 IDGKNHLQKAIRTF

-184 NNFLALFG
+184 DNFLALFG

-205 VDVLSGTT
+205 VEVLSGTT

-242 LVNGA
+242 LVNGS

-261 TPLMLFGFIPIVG
+261 TPLMLFGVIPIVG

-307 ITPFLVLFVMLVLSL
+307 ITPFLVLFIMLILSL
-322 LVIGP
+322 LIIGP

-375 ISLLASTGFNPFNA
+375 ISLLANTGFNPFNA

-408 ARKKE
+408 AKKKE

-454 VAGMIA
+454 IAGMIA

-472 TTIPGLLL
+472 TTIPGMLL
-480 YIYSPSQLMMYV
+480 YIYSPSQLIMYV
-492 ILAVS
+492 ILALSV
-497 TFAVA
+497 FICA
-502 FGLCWFFA
+502 FCLCWFFA
-510 VPPEAMEVDR
+510 VPPEVMETD
-520 PKETKKD
+520 TAIKKD
-527 TPTPAPIAF
+527 APKPAPAISF
-536 PDVLGAVAQGVF
+536 PNTLGAVAKGTF
-548 VPMEEIP
+548 VPMEKIP

-564 GVCCGIDPETGKVYS
+564 GVCCGIEPETGKVYA
-579 PMDGK
+579 PMDGT
-584 ISQLADTLHAVGIE
+584 ISQLADTLHAIGIE
-598 AEGVELLIH
+598 AAGVELLIH
-607 VGIDTVEMKG
+607 VGIDTVAMKG
-617 DGFKNHVE
+617 DGFHSHIK

-638 MDLAKIKAAGHPATI
+638 IDLEKIKAAGHPATI
-653 MVAVTNSDD
+653 MVIVTNSDD
-662 LASVEAVASG
+662 LTSVEAVVSSNK
-672 RLKPGD
+672 LSPGD
-678 NLMCLKA
+678 QLMCLKA

>member
-1 MHFADFMFFSSLILT
+1 
-16 WQHLKCYSR
+16 
-25 LKMNA
+25 
-30 STLCSLYGASKQIF
+30 
-44 KEETMNY
+44 MNY
-51 DYAKIAKEVIQAVGG
+51 DYAKIAREVIAAVGG
-66 PQNIK
+66 PENIR

-84 VDRSLADDEKVGE
+84 ADRAKADDEKVGE

-144 MDGKNQVQKAIRTF
+144 MEGKNQVQKAIRTF

-192 MTNADIPQTFQVL
+192 MTNADIPQSFQVL
-205 VDVLSGTT
+205 VEVLSGTT

-242 LVNGA
+242 PVNGA

-261 TPLMLFGFIPIVG
+261 TPLMLFGFVPIVG

-281 AFVAGVIGSKLE
+281 AFVAGVLGSKLE

-307 ITPFLVLFVMLVLSL
+307 ITPFLVLLIMLVLSL

-335 LLVIVEYALEL
+335 LLVIVEGALGL
-346 PLGIGGL
+346 PLGLGGL
-353 IVGFFW
+353 VVGFFW

-375 ISLLASTGFNPFNA
+375 ISLLSSTGFNPFNA

-397 SAGVCLAISIK
+397 SAGVCLAISLK
-408 ARKKE
+408 AKKKE

-419 SATVS
+419 SATAS

-437 ILRYGMKPFL
+437 
-447 LSCSING
+447 
-454 VAGMIA
+454 
-460 MLLGMKGTGNGI
+460 T
-472 TTIPGLLL
+472 
-480 YIYSPSQLMMYV
+480 
-492 ILAVS
+492 
-497 TFAVA
+497 
-502 FGLCWFFA
+502 
-510 VPPEAMEVDR
+510 PEE
-520 PKETKKD
+520 
-527 TPTPAPIAF
+527 
-536 PDVLGAVAQGVF
+536 
-548 VPMEEIP
+548 
-555 DPTFSQGVL
+555 
-564 GVCCGIDPETGKVYS
+564 GKVYS
-579 PMDGK
+579 PMDGT

-607 VGIDTVEMKG
+607 VGVDTVEMKG
-617 DGFKNHVE
+617 DGFKSHVS
-625 EGQTVKKGDLLLT
+625 EGQAVKKGDLLLT
-638 MDLAKIKAAGHPATI
+638 MDLKKIEAAGHPTTI

-662 LASVEAVASG
+662 LTSVEAAASG
-672 RLKPGD
+672 AVQPGD
-678 NLMCLKA
+678 QLMRLQA

>member
-1 MHFADFMFFSSLILT
+1 
-16 WQHLKCYSR
+16 
-25 LKMNA
+25 
-30 STLCSLYGASKQIF
+30 
-44 KEETMNY
+44 MNY

-66 PQNIK
+66 
-71 SAAHCATRLRLIV
+71 
-84 VDRSLADDEKVGE
+84 
-97 IDAVKGTFF
+97 
-106 TAGQYQIIFGTG
+106 
-118 HVNRVYEQITQLG
+118 
-131 IAETTASEAKEAK
+131 SE
-144 MDGKNQVQKAIRTF
+144 
-158 GDVFVP
+158 
-164 VIPAL
+164 
-169 VATGLFLGLKGALLN
+169 
-184 NNFLALFG
+184 
-192 MTNADIPQTFQVL
+192 
-205 VDVLSGTT
+205 
-213 FAFLPAIVCWSTFR
+213 
-227 VFGGSPVLGLILGLM
+227 LILGLM
-242 LVNGA
+242 LVNGS

-293 KKLRKTVPAVFDFM
+293 KKLRKTIPAVFDFM
-307 ITPFLVLFVMLVLSL
+307 LTPFLVLFIMLILSL

-346 PLGIGGL
+346 PFGIGGL
-353 IVGFFW
+353 VVGFFW

-460 MLLGMKGTGNGI
+460 MLMGMKGTGNGI
-472 TTIPGLLL
+472 TTIPGTLL
-480 YIYSPSQLMMYV
+480 YIYSPSQLAIYV
-492 ILAVS
+492 ILALA
-497 TFAVA
+497 TFATA
-502 FGLCWFFA
+502 FCLCWFFA
-510 VPPEAMEVDR
+510 VPPEVMEADA
-520 PKETKKD
+520 PKGEKKD
-527 TPTPAPIAF
+527 VPPAPAAF
-536 PDVLGAVAQGVF
+536 PDILGAVAQGTF
-548 VPMEEIP
+548 VPMAEIP

-564 GVCCGIDPETGKVYS
+564 GECCGVEPETGKVFS
-579 PMDGK
+579 PMDGT

-607 VGIDTVEMKG
+607 VGVDTVEMKG
-617 DGFKNHVE
+617 DGFRSHVR

-638 MDLAKIKAAGHPATI
+638 MDLEKIKAAGHPATI

-672 RLKPGD
+672 QVKPGD
-678 NLMCLKA
+678 QLMCLKA

>member
-1 MHFADFMFFSSLILT
+1 MS
-16 WQHLKCYSR
+16 
-25 LKMNA
+25 
-30 STLCSLYGASKQIF
+30 
-44 KEETMNY
+44 Y

-66 PQNIK
+66 AENIK

-84 VDRSLADDEKVGE
+84 ADRSLADDEKVGE

-144 MDGKNQVQKAIRTF
+144 MDGKNQLQKAIRTF

-184 NNFLALFG
+184 DNFLALFG
-192 MTNADIPQTFQVL
+192 MSNADIPNTFQVL

-242 LVNGA
+242 LVNGS

-281 AFVAGVIGSKLE
+281 AFVAGVIGSKLV

-307 ITPFLVLFVMLVLSL
+307 ITPFLVLFVMLILSL

-472 TTIPGLLL
+472 TTVPGMLL
-480 YIYSPSQLMMYV
+480 YIYTPSQLAMYV
-492 ILAVS
+492 VLALA
-497 TFAVA
+497 TFITA
-502 FGLCWFFA
+502 FSLCWFFA
-510 VPPEAMEVDR
+510 VPPEVMETD
-520 PKETKKD
+520 KAAKKD
-527 TPTPAPIAF
+527 APRPAPVPAPF
-536 PDVLGAVAQGVF
+536 PDVLGAAAQGTF

-564 GVCCGIDPETGKVYS
+564 GACCGIDPETGKVYS
-579 PMDGK
+579 PMDGTV
-584 ISQLADTLHAVGIE
+584 SQLADTLHAVGIE
-598 AEGVELLIH
+598 AGGVELLLH

-617 DGFKNHVE
+617 DGFKSHIK
-625 EGQTVKKGDLLLT
+625 EGQNVKKGDLLLT
-638 MDLAKIKAAGHPATI
+638 MDLEKIKAAGHPATI
-653 MVAVTNSDD
+653 MVIVTNSDD
-662 LASVEAVASG
+662 LASVEASASG
-672 RLKPGD
+672 KLMPGDPLMRLK
-678 NLMCLKA
+678 A

>member
-1 MHFADFMFFSSLILT
+1 
-16 WQHLKCYSR
+16 
-25 LKMNA
+25 
-30 STLCSLYGASKQIF
+30 
-44 KEETMNY
+44 
-51 DYAKIAKEVIQAVGG
+51 
-66 PQNIK
+66 
-71 SAAHCATRLRLIV
+71 
-84 VDRSLADDEKVGE
+84 
-97 IDAVKGTFF
+97 
-106 TAGQYQIIFGTG
+106 
-118 HVNRVYEQITQLG
+118 
-131 IAETTASEAKEAK
+131 
-144 MDGKNQVQKAIRTF
+144 
-158 GDVFVP
+158 
-164 VIPAL
+164 
-169 VATGLFLGLKGALLN
+169 
-184 NNFLALFG
+184 
-192 MTNADIPQTFQVL
+192 
-205 VDVLSGTT
+205 
-213 FAFLPAIVCWSTFR
+213 
-227 VFGGSPVLGLILGLM
+227 
-242 LVNGA
+242 
-247 LPNAYSVADPSSGV
+247 
-261 TPLMLFGFIPIVG
+261 MLFGFIPIVG

-293 KKLRKTVPAVFDFM
+293 KKLRKTVPTVFDFM
-307 ITPFLVLFVMLVLSL
+307 ITPFLVLFVMLILSL

-346 PLGIGGL
+346 PFGIGGL
-353 IVGFFW
+353 VVGFFW

-492 ILAVS
+492 ILALT

-510 VPPEAMEVDR
+510 VPPEAMEADSL
-520 PKETKKD
+520 KGSKKAA
-527 TPTPAPIAF
+527 PAPAPIPF
-536 PDVLGAVAQGVF
+536 PDVLGAVAQGSF

-564 GVCCGIDPETGKVYS
+564 GVCCGIDPELGKVYS

-617 DGFKNHVE
+617 DGFRSHIK

-638 MDLAKIKAAGHPATI
+638 MDLEKIKATGHPATI

-662 LASVEAVASG
+662 LASVETVASG
-672 RLKPGD
+672 QLKPGD
-678 NLMCLKA
+678 QLMCLKA

>member
-1 MHFADFMFFSSLILT
+1 
-16 WQHLKCYSR
+16 
-25 LKMNA
+25 
-30 STLCSLYGASKQIF
+30 
-44 KEETMNY
+44 MNY

-66 PQNIK
+66 AENIK

-84 VDRSLADDEKVGE
+84 ADRSLADDEKVGE

-144 MDGKNQVQKAIRTF
+144 MDGKNKVQKAIRTF

-184 NNFLALFG
+184 DNFLSLFG
-192 MTNADIPQTFQVL
+192 MTNADVPHTFQVL
-205 VDVLSGTT
+205 VEVLSGTT

-307 ITPFLVLFVMLVLSL
+307 ITPFLVLFVMLILSL

-353 IVGFFW
+353 VVGFFW

-408 ARKKE
+408 AKKKE

-480 YIYSPSQLMMYV
+480 YIYSPSQLAMYV
-492 ILAVS
+492 ILALS

-510 VPPEAMEVDR
+510 VPPEVMEADA
-520 PKETKKD
+520 PKGNKKD
-527 TPTPAPIAF
+527 APAPTPAPAQIAF
-536 PDVLGAVAQGVF
+536 PDVLGSVAQGVF

-564 GVCCGIDPETGKVYS
+564 GICCGVDPETGKVYS
-579 PMDGK
+579 PMDGR
-584 ISQLADTLHAVGIE
+584 ISTLADTLHAIGIE

-607 VGIDTVEMKG
+607 VGIDTVAMKG
-617 DGFKNHVE
+617 DGFKSHVE

-638 MDLAKIKAAGHPATI
+638 MDLEKIKAAGHPATI

-662 LASVEAVASG
+662 LTSVEAVASG
-672 RLKPGD
+672 QLKPGD
-678 NLMCLKA
+678 QLMCLKV

>member
-1 MHFADFMFFSSLILT
+1 
-16 WQHLKCYSR
+16 
-25 LKMNA
+25 
-30 STLCSLYGASKQIF
+30 
-44 KEETMNY
+44 MNY

-66 PQNIK
+66 SENIK

-84 VDRSLADDEKVGE
+84 ADRSLADDEKVGE

-118 HVNRVYEQITQLG
+118 HVNRVYEQIIQLG

-144 MDGKNQVQKAIRTF
+144 MDGKNQIQKAIRTF

-242 LVNGA
+242 LVNGS

-307 ITPFLVLFVMLVLSL
+307 ITPFLVLFVMLILSL

-327 LLHALENV
+327 LLHALENI

-346 PLGIGGL
+346 PFGIGGL
-353 IVGFFW
+353 VVGFFW

-437 ILRYGMKPFL
+437 ILRYGIKPFL

-454 VAGMIA
+454 IAGMIA

-492 ILAVS
+492 LLAIA
-497 TFAVA
+497 TFVIA
-502 FGLCWFFA
+502 FCLCWFFA
-510 VPPEAMEVDR
+510 VPSEVMEI
-520 PKETKKD
+520 D
-527 TPTPAPIAF
+527 TPKGDKKEVPPAPAAF
-536 PDVLGAVAQGVF
+536 PDMLGAVAQGIF
-548 VPMEEIP
+548 VPMAEIP

-564 GVCCGIDPETGKVYS
+564 GICCGIEPEIGKVFS
-579 PMDGK
+579 PMNGT
-584 ISQLADTLHAVGIE
+584 ISQIADTLHAVGIE
-598 AEGVELLIH
+598 ADGVDLFVH

-617 DGFKNHVE
+617 DGFKSYVK

-638 MDLAKIKAAGHPATI
+638 MDLEKIKAAGHPATI

-672 RLKPGD
+672 QLNPGD
-678 NLMCLKA
+678 QLMCLKA

>member
-1 MHFADFMFFSSLILT
+1 
-16 WQHLKCYSR
+16 
-25 LKMNA
+25 
-30 STLCSLYGASKQIF
+30 
-44 KEETMNY
+44 MNY

-66 PQNIK
+66 SENIR

-84 VDRSLADDEKVGE
+84 ADRSLADDEKVGE

-118 HVNRVYEQITQLG
+118 HVNRVYEQITKLG

-144 MDGKNQVQKAIRTF
+144 MDGKNQLQKAIRTF

-242 LVNGA
+242 LVNGS

-307 ITPFLVLFVMLVLSL
+307 ITPFLVLFVMLILSL

-408 ARKKE
+408 AKKKE

-454 VAGMIA
+454 IAGMIT

-472 TTIPGLLL
+472 TTIPGMLL
-480 YIYSPSQLMMYV
+480 YIYSPSQLIMYV
-492 ILAVS
+492 ILAIA
-497 TFAVA
+497 TFITA
-502 FGLCWFFA
+502 FALCWFFA
-510 VPPEAMEVDR
+510 VPPEVMVTEQPGKKEA
-520 PKETKKD
+520 PK
-527 TPTPAPIAF
+527 PAPAPF
-536 PDVLGAVAQGVF
+536 PHTLGAAAQGTF

-555 DPTFSQGVL
+555 DPTFSQGIL
-564 GVCCGIDPETGKVYS
+564 GMCCGIEPETGKVYS
-579 PMDGK
+579 PMDGT
-584 ISQLADTLHAVGIE
+584 ISQLADTLHAIGIE
-598 AEGVELLIH
+598 AGGVELLIH
-607 VGIDTVEMKG
+607 VGIDTVEMTG
-617 DGFKNHVE
+617 DGFKSHIK
-625 EGQTVKKGDLLLT
+625 EGQAVKKGDLLLT
-638 MDLAKIKAAGHPATI
+638 IDLEKIKAAGHPATI
-653 MVAVTNSDD
+653 MVAVTNSDE
-662 LASVEAVASG
+662 LASVEASAAG
-672 RLKPGD
+672 KLMPGD
-678 NLMCLKA
+678 PLMSLKAE

>member
-1 MHFADFMFFSSLILT
+1 
-16 WQHLKCYSR
+16 
-25 LKMNA
+25 
-30 STLCSLYGASKQIF
+30 
-44 KEETMNY
+44 MNY

-66 PQNIK
+66 SENIK

-84 VDRSLADDEKVGE
+84 ADRSLADDEKVGE

-118 HVNRVYEQITQLG
+118 HVNRVYEQIIQLG

-144 MDGKNQVQKAIRTF
+144 MDGKNQIQKAIRTF

-213 FAFLPAIVCWSTFR
+213 FAFLPAIVCCSTFR

-242 LVNGA
+242 LVNGS

-307 ITPFLVLFVMLVLSL
+307 ITPFLVLFVMLILSL

-327 LLHALENV
+327 LLHALENI

-346 PLGIGGL
+346 PFGIGGL
-353 IVGFFW
+353 VVGFFW

-437 ILRYGMKPFL
+437 ILRYGIKPFL

-454 VAGMIA
+454 IAGMIA

-492 ILAVS
+492 LLAIA
-497 TFAVA
+497 TFVIA
-502 FGLCWFFA
+502 FCLCWFFA
-510 VPPEAMEVDR
+510 VPSEVMEI
-520 PKETKKD
+520 D
-527 TPTPAPIAF
+527 TPKGDKKEVPPAPAAF
-536 PDVLGAVAQGVF
+536 PDMLGAVAQGIF
-548 VPMEEIP
+548 VPMAEIP

-564 GVCCGIDPETGKVYS
+564 GICCGIEPEIGKVFS
-579 PMDGK
+579 PMNGT
-584 ISQLADTLHAVGIE
+584 ISQIADTLHAVGIE
-598 AEGVELLIH
+598 ADGVDLLIH

-617 DGFKNHVE
+617 DGFKSYVK

-638 MDLAKIKAAGHPATI
+638 MDLEKIKAAGHPATI

-662 LASVEAVASG
+662 LASVETVASG
-672 RLKPGD
+672 QLNPGD
-678 NLMCLKA
+678 QLMCLKA

>member
-1 MHFADFMFFSSLILT
+1 
-16 WQHLKCYSR
+16 
-25 LKMNA
+25 
-30 STLCSLYGASKQIF
+30 
-44 KEETMNY
+44 MNY

-66 PQNIK
+66 FENIK

-84 VDRSLADDEKVGE
+84 ADRSLADDEKVGE
-97 IDAVKGTFF
+97 INAVKGTFF

-118 HVNRVYEQITQLG
+118 HVNRVYEQIVQLG

-184 NNFLALFG
+184 DNFLNLFG

-242 LVNGA
+242 LVNGS

-307 ITPFLVLFVMLVLSL
+307 ITPFLVLFVMLILSL
-322 LVIGP
+322 VVIGP

-335 LLVIVEYALEL
+335 LLVIAKYALEL
-346 PLGIGGL
+346 PFGIGGL

-454 VAGMIA
+454 IAGMTA

-472 TTIPGLLL
+472 TTIPGMLL
-480 YIYSPSQLMMYV
+480 YIYKPSQLAMYV
-492 ILAVS
+492 ILALA
-497 TFAVA
+497 TFVTA
-502 FGLCWFFA
+502 FCLCWFFA
-510 VPPEAMEVDR
+510 VPPEVMETD
-520 PKETKKD
+520 TAAKKD
-527 TPTPAPIAF
+527 DPKPAPAPAPF
-536 PDVLGAVAQGVF
+536 PDVLGAAAQGTF
-548 VPMEEIP
+548 IPMEEIP
-555 DPTFSQGVL
+555 DPTFSQGIV
-564 GVCCGIDPETGKVYS
+564 GICCGIEPETGKVYS
-579 PMDGK
+579 PMDGT
-584 ISQLADTLHAVGIE
+584 ISMLADTLHAVGIE
-598 AEGVELLIH
+598 AGGVELLLHI
-607 VGIDTVEMKG
+607 GIDTVTMKG
-617 DGFKNHVE
+617 DGFTSHIKQ
-625 EGQTVKKGDLLLT
+625 GQAVKKGDLLLT
-638 MDLAKIKAAGHPATI
+638 VDLEKIKAAGHPATI
-653 MVAVTNSDD
+653 MVIVTNSDA
-662 LASVEAVASG
+662 LASVEAAASG
-672 RLKPGD
+672 KVMPGD
-678 NLMCLKA
+678 QLMLLKA

>member
-1 MHFADFMFFSSLILT
+1 MS
-16 WQHLKCYSR
+16 
-25 LKMNA
+25 
-30 STLCSLYGASKQIF
+30 
-44 KEETMNY
+44 Y

-66 PQNIK
+66 AENIK

-84 VDRSLADDEKVGE
+84 ADRSLADDEKVGE

-144 MDGKNQVQKAIRTF
+144 RDGKNQLQKAIRTF

-184 NNFLALFG
+184 DNFLALFG
-192 MTNADIPQTFQVL
+192 MSNADIPNTFQVL

-242 LVNGA
+242 LVNGS

-307 ITPFLVLFVMLVLSL
+307 ITPFLVLFVMLILSL

-472 TTIPGLLL
+472 TTVPGMLL
-480 YIYSPSQLMMYV
+480 YIYTPSQLAMYV
-492 ILAVS
+492 VLALA
-497 TFAVA
+497 TFITA
-502 FGLCWFFA
+502 FSLCWFFA
-510 VPPEAMEVDR
+510 VPPEVMETD
-520 PKETKKD
+520 KAAKKD
-527 TPTPAPIAF
+527 APRPAPVPVPF
-536 PDVLGAVAQGVF
+536 PDVLGAAAQGTF

-564 GVCCGIDPETGKVYS
+564 GACCGIDPETGKVYS
-579 PMDGK
+579 PMDGTV
-584 ISQLADTLHAVGIE
+584 SQLADMLHAVGIE
-598 AEGVELLIH
+598 AGGVELLLH

-617 DGFKNHVE
+617 DGFKSHIK
-625 EGQTVKKGDLLLT
+625 EGQNVKKGDLLLT
-638 MDLAKIKAAGHPATI
+638 MDLEKIKAAVHPATI
-653 MVAVTNSDD
+653 MVIVTNSDD
-662 LASVEAVASG
+662 LASVEASASG
-672 RLKPGD
+672 KLMPGDPLMRLK
-678 NLMCLKA
+678 A

>member
-1 MHFADFMFFSSLILT
+1 M
-16 WQHLKCYSR
+16 
-25 LKMNA
+25 
-30 STLCSLYGASKQIF
+30 
-44 KEETMNY
+44 
-51 DYAKIAKEVIQAVGG
+51 
-66 PQNIK
+66 
-71 SAAHCATRLRLIV
+71 
-84 VDRSLADDEKVGE
+84 
-97 IDAVKGTFF
+97 KGTFF

-118 HVNRVYEQITQLG
+118 HVNRVYEQIVQLG

-144 MDGKNQVQKAIRTF
+144 MDGKNQLQKAIRTF

-242 LVNGA
+242 LVNGS

-307 ITPFLVLFVMLVLSL
+307 ITPFLVLFIMLILSL

-353 IVGFFW
+353 VVGFFW

-408 ARKKE
+408 AKRKE

-460 MLLGMKGTGNGI
+460 MLIGMKGTGNGI

-492 ILAVS
+492 LLALS

-510 VPPEAMEVDR
+510 VPPEAMEADV
-520 PKETKKD
+520 PKGSKKD
-527 TPTPAPIAF
+527 TPEPAPAPIPF
-536 PDVLGAVAQGVF
+536 PDVLGAVAQGTF
-548 VPMEEIP
+548 VPMTEIP

-564 GVCCGIDPETGKVYS
+564 GTCCGITPEIGKVYS

-584 ISQLADTLHAVGIE
+584 IIQLADTLHAVGIE

-617 DGFKNHVE
+617 DGFKSHVK
-625 EGQTVKKGDLLLT
+625 EGQTVKKGDLLLS
-638 MDLAKIKAAGHPATI
+638 MDLEKLKAAGHPTTI

-662 LASVEAVASG
+662 LASVEATASG
-672 RLKPGD
+672 QLKPGD
-678 NLMCLKA
+678 QFMCLKA